1 MKKILLGLLVIAMVL
16 ALTACSQ
23 DQYQQLGDLMGKMG
37 NNVWGIS
44 ANLTDVSKA
53 SDTIDNAINE
63 DGTVD
68 LKSAAGILDYIASIK
83 DSRQKTDALKESM
96 AKPSGATAEK
106 LAEAIDS
113 TRVSLEDAIDDIDSD
128 ILSDEQKEALKD
140 SLGEAISYI
149 KENNIPENP
158 TRGDVATVAVLDSMA
173 QAVIDFGTGEDK
185 TEEDV
190 LGLVTVGMEAL
201 EALSLVS
208 GYADIDM
215 PDLLTGLLAGD
226 RSVSRDDSDSP
237 NVFVK
242 SSAPMIRQIVLK
254 LTDDEGTFNDA
265 NYHRFVLHSK
275 VYLAAYELIA
285 SVYVDSFTSIS
296 AYDALFSKNISGLN
310 VDDFLRY
317 TIVWLIC
324 KADYID
330 SNLDALTYSDAL
342 TTYLSA
348 LIDNN
353 YDVLLDLSHK
363 SGEFNSDVMQEASDK
378 VSEGFQDYLSVKFI
392 EAMAE
397 KLTGDE
403 KTELEEELNAMDM
416 MQAISY
422 MGTSILQ
429 DNEGTLIDFG
439 ADFIRYVGTS
449 CVIIR
454 SSNLDA
460 TLFNLTGV
468 DSSAEGKVSAV
479 FSNLFELLENSL
491 DDAFVDPDE
500 E

>member
-1 MKKILLGLLVIAMVL
+1 MKKILLALIAIAMIF
-16 ALTACSQ
+16 AITACSQ

-44 ANLTDVSKA
+44 PNLTDVSKA

-83 DSRQKTDALKESM
+83 DSSQKTDALKESM

-106 LAEAIDS
+106 LAEAIKTTGD
-113 TRVSLEDAIDDIDSD
+113 SLEAAIDDIDSD

-149 KENNIPENP
+149 KNNIPENP

-254 LTDDEGTFNDA
+254 LTDDEGTFNDP
-265 NYHRFVLHSK
+265 NYRRFVSHSK

-330 SNLDALTYSDAL
+330 SNLDALTYSNVL

-353 YDVLLDLSHK
+353 YDVLLDLSHR
-363 SGEFNSDVMQEASDK
+363 SGEFNSDAMQEASDK

-397 KLTGDE
+397 KLTDDE
-403 KTELEEELNAMDM
+403 KTELEEDLNAMDM
-416 MQAISY
+416 IQAISY

-460 TLFNLTGV
+460 TLFNLAGV

-500 E
+500 

>member
-53 SDTIDNAINE
+53 SDTIDNAIKE

-83 DSRQKTDALKESM
+83 DSSQKTDALKESM

-106 LAEAIDS
+106 LAEAIE
-113 TRVSLEDAIDDIDSD
+113 TTGGSLEDAIDGIDSD

-149 KENNIPENP
+149 KDNIPENP

-265 NYHRFVLHSK
+265 NYRRFVSHSK

-330 SNLDALTYSDAL
+330 SNLDALTDVL

-353 YDVLLDLSHK
+353 YDVLLDLSHR
-363 SGEFNSDVMQEASDK
+363 SGEFNSDAMQEASDK

-397 KLTGDE
+397 KLTDDE

-416 MQAISY
+416 IQAISY
-422 MGTSILQ
+422 MGKSILQ

-439 ADFIRYVGTS
+439 ADFMRYVGTS

-460 TLFNLTGV
+460 TLFNLAGV